1 VPATLD
7 DGPACASV
15 LIGKKFYIWSDRIVR
30 MLSPIRLRMRSEF
43 GQVRRGLA
51 CPRKKEVRNMASK
64 DMLGSML
71 NLIVGTIIGIVLSII
86 YFVLTLFV
94 VKAAADIVFA
104 ENIGTDMAVLA
115 AALITVGSMLG
126 GSGMK
131 KTLAG

>member
-1 VPATLD
+1 
-7 DGPACASV
+7 
-15 LIGKKFYIWSDRIVR
+15 
-30 MLSPIRLRMRSEF
+30 
-43 GQVRRGLA
+43 
-51 CPRKKEVRNMASK
+51 MAK
-64 DMLGSML
+64 ADMLGSML

-86 YFVLTLFV
+86 YFVLTLFI

-131 KTLAG
+131 KTLTT

>member
-1 VPATLD
+1 
-7 DGPACASV
+7 
-15 LIGKKFYIWSDRIVR
+15 
-30 MLSPIRLRMRSEF
+30 
-43 GQVRRGLA
+43 
-51 CPRKKEVRNMASK
+51 MASK